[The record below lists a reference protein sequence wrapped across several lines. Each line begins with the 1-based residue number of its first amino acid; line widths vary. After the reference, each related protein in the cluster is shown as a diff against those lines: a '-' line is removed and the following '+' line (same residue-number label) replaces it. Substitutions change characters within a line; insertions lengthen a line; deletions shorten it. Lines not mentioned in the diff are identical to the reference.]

1 MGAYTVPALPY
12 AYDALEPFVDART
25 LELHHTWI
33 HQSHVD
39 NLNRALQGTEELQA
53 LSEQSVADLL
63 WRFGKVPAE
72 VRSAVR
78 NFGGGHANHSLFWS
92 QLSGRG
98 GGEPSGKLAEGIEND
113 FGSFKDFRNRFSDI
127 ASTHFG
133 SGWIWLVRTRQR
145 LLIYALPNEDSPL
158 ATEETPILGLDVWEH
173 AYYLRYEARRDEY
186 IQAFWDAIN
195 WDEVSR
201 RYEEGSGL

>member
-1 MGAYTVPALPY
+1 MGSYTVPTLPY
-12 AYDALEPFVDART
+12 AYDALEPFVDARS
-25 LELHHTWI
+25 LELHHMWI
-33 HQSHVD
+33 HQRHVD
-39 NLNRALQGTEELQA
+39 NLNRVLQGTEELQK
-53 LSEQSVADLL
+53 LSEQSVGDLL

-72 VRSAVR
+72 ARSAVR

-92 QLSGRG
+92 QLSERG
-98 GGEPSGKLAEGIEND
+98 GGEPSGKLAEGIDND
-113 FGSFKDFRNRFSDI
+113 FGSFKDFKERFSGI
-127 ASTHFG
+127 ASSHFG

-158 ATEETPILGLDVWEH
+158 ATEETPLLGLDVWEH
-173 AYYLRYEARRDEY
+173 AYYLRYETRREEY

-195 WDEVSR
+195 WDEVNR